1 MKPYSSGI
9 LSGMIKPKYLM
20 IKSALGDSFDHSHGV
35 DVFIDL
41 NTFITSMLT
50 SRNYLSSL
58 PFNENAQSD
67 IVSSFIHIALH
78 WKNFTR
84 QWDDTKIYMI
94 MNDYDAGECCEHSI
108 IKSYLHQ
115 YKDNISGDRYTQL
128 KYYLTESITL
138 TQKVL
143 QFIPN
148 IYLIKC
154 SDFDSL
160 VFPNVIKGYEVNNR
174 KRIIVTGNNLFT
186 GYIFEP
192 NCKVIYSK
200 CRHTGISQ
208 VFEPDMIVRSIS
220 KIDDDIMS
228 VFTKNRV
235 FYNMLNVIIGDFDR
249 CLIGMNGIGIS
260 RFAADLI
267 RSLERG
273 EIPNDPKNHNSI
285 LSAIDPNFHSY
296 VQSAYPLVDLKMHS
310 NLVKQSSIEKIKSE
324 QMIDNID
331 IDGLRQFTIDGV
343 NLLELV

>member
-1 MKPYSSGI
+1 
-9 LSGMIKPKYLM
+9 
-20 IKSALGDSFDHSHGV
+20 
-35 DVFIDL
+35 
-41 NTFITSMLT
+41 
-50 SRNYLSSL
+50 
-58 PFNENAQSD
+58 
-67 IVSSFIHIALH
+67 
-78 WKNFTR
+78 
-84 QWDDTKIYMI
+84 
-94 MNDYDAGECCEHSI
+94 
-108 IKSYLHQ
+108 
-115 YKDNISGDRYTQL
+115 
-128 KYYLTESITL
+128 
-138 TQKVL
+138 
-143 QFIPN
+143 
-148 IYLIKC
+148 
-154 SDFDSL
+154 
-160 VFPNVIKGYEVNNR
+160 
-174 KRIIVTGNNLFT
+174 
-186 GYIFEP
+186 
-192 NCKVIYSK
+192 
-200 CRHTGISQ
+200 
-208 VFEPDMIVRSIS
+208 MIVRSIS

-285 LSAIDPNFHSY
+285 LSTIDPNFHSY